1 MQLTA
6 EEEYTVAVR
15 YSQARYPRNSI
26 NEFIIRKLNQLVVVD
41 FRLINLCIPACV
53 ISSDN
58 YEISS
63 SSIFLN
69 LI

>member
-1 MQLTA
+1 MPFVPVKPGT
-6 EEEYTVAVR
+6 
-15 YSQARYPRNSI
+15 PRNSI

-41 FRLINLCIPACV
+41 FRLINLCIPVCV

-63 SSIFLN
+63 SSIFVN